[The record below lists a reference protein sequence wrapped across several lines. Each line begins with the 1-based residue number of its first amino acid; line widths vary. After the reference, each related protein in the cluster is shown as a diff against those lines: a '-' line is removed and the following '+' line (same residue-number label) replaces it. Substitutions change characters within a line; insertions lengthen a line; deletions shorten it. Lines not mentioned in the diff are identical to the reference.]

1 MTDTTKTGGPAFPEH
16 RFEHYGNGAGR
27 QTMHGG
33 MTLRDWFAGQA
44 PTMPFWFG
52 HEFSSDMDRFIAWRW
67 AYADAMIAARGEA

>member
-44 PTMPFWFG
+44 LAGYLSCPNWQG
-52 HEFSSDMDRFIAWRW
+52 DMQEVAADC
-67 AYADAMIAARGEA
+67 YNQADAMIAARGEA